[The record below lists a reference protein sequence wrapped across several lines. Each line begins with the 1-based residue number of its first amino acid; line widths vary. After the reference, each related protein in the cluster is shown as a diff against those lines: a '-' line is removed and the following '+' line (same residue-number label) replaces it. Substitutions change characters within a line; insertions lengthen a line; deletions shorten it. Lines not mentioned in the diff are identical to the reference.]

1 MLPGRLGVHCWNI
14 CWESLFLLFL
24 PVWFYI
30 FLTVC
35 WNLRASRS
43 AMRLYKPFIHA
54 VNSKDAGHLYLMCYI
69 ICGRFFHCRKVSCS
83 SLSHIFPQL
92 TLLKLHLPNSWLAS
106 LVRHSFFLFW
116 ADPPCIWPTTLV
128 PHSYSISWI
137 EAAML
142 YVLLT
147 SNFYFEVM
155 TMTTISPRIYR
166 VINLGCHSCQG
177 TWVVTNHYLVA
188 WYILP
193 AKHPL
198 FLSWL
203 GLGCRTIHTRI
214 RHVSM
219 SDTRPCPKLL
229 YVFDNLD
236 KWSKEPVLA
245 KSTIVDTL
253 LAIMLSRALVFGNLW
268 KWWSGNNPKGRIYSV
283 FWSLLVV
290 TTREVV
296 SWA

>member
-1 MLPGRLGVHCWNI
+1 MWRLESNERQFYFMLPSRLNVHCWNI
-14 CWESLFLLFL
+14 CWESSFLLFL
-24 PVWFYI
+24 PVWYYI

-54 VNSKDAGHLYLMCYI
+54 VNSKVAGHLCLMCYI

-83 SLSHIFPQL
+83 FLSHIFPQL
-92 TLLKLHLPNSWLAS
+92 TLLELHLPNSWFAS
-106 LVRHSFFLFW
+106 LLRRSFFLLV
-116 ADPPCIWPTTLV
+116 DPPCIWPTTLV

-142 YVLLT
+142 YGLLT

-155 TMTTISPRIYR
+155 TMTTISPRINR

-177 TWVVTNHYLVA
+177 TWVVTNHFHVSRYG
-188 WYILP
+188 LP

-203 GLGCRTIHTRI
+203 GLGCRTIHTLELGI
-214 RHVSM
+214 S
-219 SDTRPCPKLL
+219 PCPTCARVQNS
-229 YVFDNLD
+229 YTC
-236 KWSKEPVLA
+236 
-245 KSTIVDTL
+245 STT
-253 LAIMLSRALVFGNLW
+253 
-268 KWWSGNNPKGRIYSV
+268 
-283 FWSLLVV
+283 
-290 TTREVV
+290 
-296 SWA
+296 